1 MDLDFTKLTENFDP
15 EMRAEIL
22 QQLEKIK
29 KQSGVSF
36 ENDYKKD
43 LENIED
49 VLGMSFSEMETEM
62 NNLLRERK
70 INVELIDESAVFPKY
85 AYPSDSG
92 FDLHSTQDL
101 EIGPFGR
108 ILVPTGLKVSFDE
121 GYEIQ
126 VRPKSGLALKQGLTV
141 LNTPGTVDSGYD
153 GEVKVILYNSTH
165 DTVYIEKRQ
174 KIAQAC
180 VCPVANGRWV
190 NPIEV
195 SEISGKDRG
204 DKGFGSTGI

>member
-126 VRPKSGLALKQGLTV
+126 VRPKSGLAIKQGLTV
-141 LNTPGTVDSGYD
+141 LNTPGTVDQGYT
-153 GEVKVILYNSTH
+153 GEIQVIVFNTNNYSVIIPKGMKVG
-165 DTVYIEKRQ
+165 
-174 KIAQAC
+174 QA
-180 VCPVANGRWV
+180 VLCPVVQGKYVKFERV
-190 NPIEV
+190 NEIEN
-195 SEISGKDRG
+195 KDRG
-204 DKGFGSTGI
+204 ANGFGSTGI